1 MDPVLR
7 YYALPGA
14 QARRT
19 DTAPLLGK
27 VGAQA
32 AFHRL
37 AARHLAALYAA
48 PVPCTAVTVAC
59 FREDGALLTWRRGR
73 DQPWDLPACALAPG
87 ADAAQYAAHVLTDL
101 GGIAPAERLQVFG
114 LVDWGPAARAAGW
127 GWTACLFGQV
137 GAVDP
142 LPRPAQVSGRAFLPV
157 ARIPP
162 GLPADPWPRLR
173 GALLQAATELFA
185 AARDFWLLQTLDALI
200 MYDLDDV
207 PD

>member
-37 AARHLAALYAA
+37 AARHLATLYAA

-114 LVDWGPAARAAGW
+114 LDEWGPAARAAGW

-162 GLPADPWPRLR
+162 GLPADPWPRVR

>member
-101 GGIAPAERLQVFG
+101 GGSAPAERLQVFG
-114 LVDWGPAARAAGW
+114 LGDGGPAARAAGW

-162 GLPADPWPRLR
+162 GLPADPWPRVR